1 MVPDHIHMMISIPAK
16 YSVAEVVVGY
26 MKGKSV
32 IAPDFVDLEMN
43 ASHFNNLGTI

>member
-32 IAPDFVDLEMN
+32 IAVARRQFVDQCQHRGSL
-43 ASHFNNLGTI
+43 